1 MSYPASHNLLIISDL
16 HLGEDLKPAS
26 KSGYLRHVPMLERE
40 LESFLEHYRKFRRDG
55 RPWEL
60 IVNGDMVDFLSVCL
74 FPEKGEPSSELD
86 PEDHVWGLGTGPVAA
101 NAKMLR
107 VLERHPGVFRA
118 LARFIGA
125 GNRLGIVVGNH
136 DVEFHW
142 PGVQETFRQGVAKLW
157 SELPR
162 ARRAGAPSAE
172 EIAAAISFHPW
183 FYYREDLVWVEHG
196 HQYDTYCSFDHFL
209 EPVEPDRDKVMMS
222 LGGAA
227 YRYVS
232 NHVAGADPHQQEDWN
247 ALGYVRFSIGLG
259 LRGLW
264 RMARG
269 YLGFVLRCLSV
280 WRLLASPKLQAAI
293 AARGEGHRRRM
304 RELAEKFR
312 IKEDILVT
320 LDNLR
325 QRPVFTQLTRLVM
338 AVMLDRLALAVL
350 TSLLAVVAILA
361 LPSPW
366 SLAVVGGLFGVAYT
380 VAQALSRARGDTSPE
395 EHMKAVPQKI
405 REHVRAPFVVFGH
418 SHHPVALPLS
428 GGGWY
433 FNTGTWVAT
442 EKPGLLRSF
451 THLVIRDGVG
461 GPRAALCQWR
471 DGRSL
476 AFAPEARAG

>member
-1 MSYPASHNLLIISDL
+1 
-16 HLGEDLKPAS
+16 
-26 KSGYLRHVPMLERE
+26 MLERE
-40 LESFLEHYRKFRRDG
+40 LESFLEHYRKYRRDG

-74 FPEKGEPSSELD
+74 FPEGAASSEND
-86 PEDHVWGLGTGPVAA
+86 PEDHVWGLGTGPEAA
-101 NAKMLR
+101 KVKILR

-125 GNRLGIVVGNH
+125 GNKVGIVVGNH

-142 PGVQETFRQGVAKLW
+142 PGVQATFKQGVARLW

-162 ARRAGAPSAE
+162 ARRPGAPSAD
-172 EIAAAISFHPW
+172 EIAEAITFHPW
-183 FYYREDLVWVEHG
+183 FYYRENLVWVEHG

-209 EPVEPDRDKVMMS
+209 EPVEPTKNKVLLSM
-222 LGGAA
+222 GAAA

-247 ALGYVRFSIGLG
+247 ALGYVRFSLGLG
-259 LRGLW
+259 LRGLV

-269 YLGFVLRCLSV
+269 YFGFVLRCLSV
-280 WRLLASPKLQAAI
+280 WRLLTNRKEQAGL
-293 AARGEGHRRRM
+293 AARNDGHRRRL
-304 RELAEKFR
+304 RELAEKFSL
-312 IKEDILVT
+312 KEEILVA

-325 QRPVFTQLTRLVM
+325 QRPIFTNFTRVVM
-338 AVMLDRLALAVL
+338 AVMLDRVALAVL
-350 TSLLAVVAILA
+350 TSLLALFFLLA

-366 SLAVVGGLFGVAYT
+366 SYAAVGVLAASAYT
-380 VAQALSRARGDTSPE
+380 AGHVLSRARGNTCPE
-395 EHMKAVPQKI
+395 ENMKAVPQKI
-405 REHVRAPFVVFGH
+405 REHVSAPFVVFGH
-418 SHHPVALPLS
+418 SHHPVALPLDN
-428 GGGWY
+428 GGWY

-451 THLVIRDGVG
+451 THLVIREGEG
-461 GPRAALCQWR
+461 GRSAALCQWR

-476 AFAPEARAG
+476 AFAPEARVA